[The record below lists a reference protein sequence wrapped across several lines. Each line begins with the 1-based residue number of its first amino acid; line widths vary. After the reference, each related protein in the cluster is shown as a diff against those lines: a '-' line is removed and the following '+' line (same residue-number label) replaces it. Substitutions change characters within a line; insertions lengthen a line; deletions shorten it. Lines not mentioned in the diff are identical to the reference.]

1 MTNELKNALIEKMNH
16 AILILGGIKVRVDE
30 IATIGFPVSQAIQD
44 IGEVFN
50 ALREEAPVEEQHD
63 EQAADN

>member
-1 MTNELKNALIEKMNH
+1 MTNEMKNALIEKMNH
-16 AILILGGIKVRVDE
+16 AILILGGVKVRVDE

-50 ALREEAPVEEQHD
+50 ALREEVPVEEQKD

>member
-1 MTNELKNALIEKMNH
+1 MTNEMKNALIEKMNH

-50 ALREEAPVEEQHD
+50 VLREEVPVEEQKD